1 MTKAGRNDP
10 CPCGSGKK
18 HKKCCLLKQQHLPNF
33 DLLYRRLRETEGKLM
48 AKIDSCFDKHY
59 PDEAMG
65 ECLYEFN
72 LWGEEED
79 LESDFDEP
87 EYVYMFPVFSRFHWQ
102 VDIHDTFDD
111 CQIPEKIPA
120 QYLLDSNK
128 YLPELEKNFAITAM
142 KSPFSFYL
150 VKAVE
155 AGKSILLEDFF
166 TGEQVKVIEK
176 QASVESVVDS
186 VLFTSVISLQGI
198 SFMLGMAPYPFPS
211 SYAIDLIPFKEAM
224 LKNNKVWSTE
234 LIAQCDIEFREF
246 YFGFK
251 DRMLAPPV
259 MVNNNDE
266 FIVLHQIEYQV
277 FCPIEYAIDK
287 LASLNKLEPSEGLDN
302 ALFDEDDEYNKITE
316 TTMHWLERINGQ
328 YISCAELTL
337 TDDMLIINVNSD
349 ERAAAIKRK
358 ISRRLGKQAMLMCDD
373 ITDMDELRD
382 KVATNQLNDT
392 GDISADDFSSD
403 DFLPEELA
411 KIEQDFLQAHYVKWL
426 DEPVPALDNKTPRQ
440 ASKSKQGR
448 EKLILLLDDFE
459 SRGGAP
465 VDWLREQLSIE

>member
-1 MTKAGRNDP
+1 MIKAGRNDP

-18 HKKCCLLKQQHLPNF
+18 HKKCCLLKQQNLPNF

-59 PDEAMG
+59 PFEAMG

-72 LWGEEED
+72 LWDDEQVD
-79 LESDFDEP
+79 DFDAP
-87 EYVYMFPVFSRFHWQ
+87 ENDYTFPVFRCFHWQ
-102 VDIHDTFDD
+102 VDIHDIPDNY
-111 CQIPEKIPA
+111 QIPKQIPA
-120 QYLLDSNK
+120 QYLLENNK
-128 YLPELEKNFAITAM
+128 HLAELEHKFAVAAM
-142 KSPFSFYL
+142 NSPFSFYL

-155 AGKSILLEDFF
+155 AGESILLEDFF
-166 TGEQVKVIEK
+166 TGKQVKVIEK
-176 QASVESVVDS
+176 QAAIEGIVDS
-186 VLFTSVISLQGI
+186 MLFTSVITLQDI
-198 SFMLGMAPYPFPS
+198 SFMLGTAPYPFPS
-211 SYAIDLIPFKEAM
+211 SYAIDLIDFKEAM
-224 LKNNKVWSTE
+224 LKNNKVWSIE
-234 LIAQCDIEFREF
+234 LIAQCDIELRDF
-246 YFGFK
+246 YFSFK

-266 FIVLHQIEYQV
+266 LIVLHQIEYQLL
-277 FCPIEYAIDK
+277 CPIEYAIDK

-302 ALFDEDDEYNKITE
+302 ALFDEDDEYKQITD

-349 ERAAAIKRK
+349 ERAGAIKRK
-358 ISRRLGKQAMLMCDD
+358 ISRRLGKQALLMDD
-373 ITDMDELRD
+373 VITDMDELRG
-382 KVATNQLNDT
+382 KVATNQLNDI

-403 DFLPEELA
+403 DFLPEELT

-426 DEPVPALDNKTPRQ
+426 DEPVPALDNKTPQQ

-465 VDWLREQLSIE
+465 VDWLREQLNIE

>member
-1 MTKAGRNDP
+1 MTKAGRNDH

-18 HKKCCLLKQQHLPNF
+18 HKKCCLLKQQNLPNF
-33 DLLYRRLRETEGKLM
+33 DLLYRRLRESEGQLM
-48 AKIDSCFDKHY
+48 AKIDSCFDNHY
-59 PDEAMG
+59 PPETMG

-72 LWGEEED
+72 LWD
-79 LESDFDEP
+79 DDQADDFDAP
-87 EYVYMFPVFSRFHWQ
+87 ENDYTFPVFRCFHWQ
-102 VDIHDTFDD
+102 VDIHDNFDD

-128 YLPELEKNFAITAM
+128 YLPELENNFAIAAM
-142 KSPFSFYL
+142 NSPFSFYL

-176 QASVESVVDS
+176 QAALESIVDS
-186 VLFTSVISLQGI
+186 MLFTSVVTLKDI
-198 SFMLGMAPYPFPS
+198 SFMLGTAPYPFPS

-234 LIAQCDIEFREF
+234 LISQCDIELRGL
-246 YFGFK
+246 YFSFK

-266 FIVLHQIEYQV
+266 LIVLHQIEYQLL
-277 FCPIEYAIDK
+277 CPIEYSIDK
-287 LASLNKLEPSEGLDN
+287 LASLNKLEPSEGFDN
-302 ALFDEDDEYNKITE
+302 ALFDEDDEYNQITE
-316 TTMHWLERINGQ
+316 TTIHWLERINGQ

-337 TDDMLIINVNSD
+337 KDDMLIINVNSD

-358 ISRRLGKQAMLMCDD
+358 ISRRLGKQALLMDD
-373 ITDMDELRD
+373 IILDIDEFRN
-382 KVATNQLNDT
+382 KAATNQLSDT
-392 GDISADDFSSD
+392 DDLSSD
-403 DFLPEELA
+403 ELVQ
-411 KIEQDFLQAHYVKWL
+411 IEQDFLREHYRKWL
-426 DEPVPALDNKTPRQ
+426 DEPVPALDNKTPQQ
-440 ASKSKQGR
+440 ANKSKQGR
-448 EKLILLLDDFE
+448 EKLRLLLDDFE

-465 VDWLREQLSIE
+465 VDWLREQLNIE